1 MGASVPFSPVVGV
14 LLCGVRTVP
23 EFNKTAHLSEHG
35 EASSMLAGGNFA
47 GTIATPS
54 REERAERHWYAL
66 RTYPRHEKGVRE
78 RLQSRSVECFLPL
91 FEQTRKWKN
100 GQKMRVELPLFPGYL
115 FVEIDPARR
124 AHVLEIPGAISL
136 VGSQHEL
143 WPVSDSQ
150 IQMLRDDLHLRKF
163 EPYTY
168 LSAGQ
173 KVRIKSGP
181 LANLTGILIRKN
193 SSLRV
198 VLTLDQIMQGVAVEV
213 DACEVEPLNLCAN
226 TTDPS

>member
-1 MGASVPFSPVVGV
+1 MGASVPLSPVVGV

-35 EASSMLAGGNFA
+35 EASSSLAGGNHEA
-47 GTIATPS
+47 TGVTPS
-54 REERAERHWYAL
+54 WEEPAERHWYAL

-78 RLQSRSVECFLPL
+78 RLQSRGVECFLPL

-100 GQKMRVELPLFPGYL
+100 GQKMRIELPLFPGYL

-124 AHVLEIPGAISL
+124 ARVLEIPGAISL
-136 VGSQHEL
+136 VGSQREL

-150 IQMLRDDLHLRKF
+150 IQTLRDDLYLRKL
-163 EPYTY
+163 EPYAY

-173 KVRIKSGP
+173 TV
-181 LANLTGILIRKN
+181 
-193 SSLRV
+193 
-198 VLTLDQIMQGVAVEV
+198 
-213 DACEVEPLNLCAN
+213 
-226 TTDPS
+226 